1 MARRRGNKQLGVHMG
16 VGRVVNKGFLG
27 GGEDKKGF
35 GKTREEGCV
44 EEIQQ
49 VVSEFRSYEALLSLK
64 FC

>member
-1 MARRRGNKQLGVHMG
+1 MG